1 MYTLQHYTPD
11 EDAELIAVYV
21 PSWRRM
27 RTLADNSG
35 IKLGTLWQISRLANE
50 GRLTSELVAKCVA
63 AAESEVTRVERLGKR
78 LVRSPDSMR
87 GRMSRLVRLGKAPK
101 SRRGRPRT

>member
-1 MYTLQHYTPD
+1 MYTLRHYTPD

-27 RTLADNSG
+27 RDLADKSG
-35 IKLGTLWQISRLANE
+35 IKLGTLWALSRLAND
-50 GRLTSELVAKCVA
+50 GRLTPDLIASAVA

-78 LVRSPDSMR
+78 LVRSLDSMR
-87 GRMSRLVRLGKAPK
+87 GRMSRLVRTGQAPK

>member
-1 MYTLQHYTPD
+1 MYTLRHYTPD
-11 EDAELIAVYV
+11 EDRQLIETYV

-27 RTLADNSG
+27 RGLADKSG
-35 IKLGTLWQISRLANE
+35 IRLRTLWELSRLAND
-50 GRLTSELVAKCVA
+50 GRLTPELVAQCVA

-78 LVRSPDSMR
+78 LVRSRDSMR
-87 GRMSRLVRLGKAPK
+87 GRMSRLVRSGRSPP